1 MKSKL
6 SAKKNRFRTNRKGE
20 AMPNPQDIFQLA
32 QQTATQVTASPE
44 NWQRFL
50 YTAAHNYH
58 TTYLNQLL
66 IHAQRPDA
74 TACAT
79 MKYWN
84 EQAHRKV
91 MYGSK
96 SIIILQRHQGV
107 PTAKRVFSMT
117 DTVLTGDKAAAPWE
131 VTDAIRPLLM
141 QVNSVGSLM
150 DRATEQVVSLSD
162 RANRVLATSIE
173 DSALNWSHPEDQR
186 FILQE
191 VAAQSTLYMIC
202 IRLGIPVQEE
212 DFPAFQNVTQFDTSR
227 ISLCLGGYVQA
238 AAEPLLD
245 ELGHEVMQLARD
257 SVAIQAEPVHNT
269 DTQSPTQTTSREEA
283 VTDDVHEREG
293 LSDSEPEL
301 AESQENQPEPVRKDA
316 AGLLGAERAEPVRP
330 DDAGGNAAAELPQD
344 GAGRTADGG
353 QDAARPDAESAD
365 ARPQDKPAGLGA
377 DVQQPEAAG
386 GGNDPSDA
394 VRSITEEP
402 AAAESEPSPSAFSL
416 PEFPAELLSSLLKA
430 DTTSRASNAD
440 ILSFFSKTPLLIDRL
455 RYIRESY
462 KVVFTELLLEDDT
475 RVGFYK
481 ESNGLLVWQG
491 SYLTRS
497 AESHLSWHSVTAAIS
512 ALVDNHELIA
522 AIDPKKAVSQDE
534 QLSFDL
540 PENASRG
547 DEVGALEVDDIYSEE
562 EQDEK
567 IKAALPT
574 YHYKEPQPDDGSHIT
589 EDDVNVIITR
599 GSVFEGGKY
608 RIYNYFQQKKTEKE
622 TVAFLKKEYGIGG
635 FSWTFTDG
643 GSGFVNFDGKGFS
656 ILYDFKDDL
665 RYEKKLKWK
674 EVGKRLEYLVRM
686 DRYLTDAEREKMP
699 AWINRQTESKPLP
712 PPIPDQK
719 PVCEV
724 GSTVYLEN
732 DQRFTVESIGQFN
745 VHLRN
750 EDFPLVGRAVSRE
763 QFQQLLDANP
773 RNGGMVLSEQQRES
787 LVQEQREQALSYI
800 EDYLKDEFEI
810 TEPDFSDLTQ
820 IDLGYTTTEDEQHT
834 IQVHADLEHC
844 TISKFVDDT
853 LYAQDTY
860 ASLEDMN
867 RMALAN
873 LDFDSLMEVDINEIE
888 EQEPEISA
896 DEPEKSTFVSQV
908 MQDVDRLAAREE
920 PAEYDRTNYLAPYEP
935 AVPEGP
941 KAKFAAN
948 VQAIRTLKEIEQRM
962 ASGGA
967 PASEQEQDILAGY
980 LGWGGLADAF
990 DPGKDNW
997 HTEYEQLKALLTED
1011 EYAAARESTLTAF
1024 YTPPAVI
1031 HAMYRA
1037 LEHIGC
1043 VGGNV
1048 LEPSMGVGAFFGHR
1062 HSKFDTHNAKLYGVE
1077 LDSLSGRIAQQLY
1090 QKAKIQ
1096 ITGYEKA
1103 DLPDNFFDLAIGN
1116 VPFGQYQVSDRRYD
1130 KLHFQIHD
1138 YFLAKTVDKLRV
1150 GGIMAFITTSGTMD
1164 KKSEDVRQYLAARC
1178 DLIGAVRLPNTTFK
1192 SNAGTEVTSDILFL
1206 QKRGRVLEQDAP
1218 WIHVGETE
1226 NGIPLNQ
1233 YFIDHPEMVCGE
1245 MQMVSG
1251 PYGMRSACVPNEQS
1265 PLAEQLDAALS
1276 NLHADYTLVD
1286 EQEYAEEE
1294 SGTIDADPNVRNFSY
1309 TVKDDVIYYRENSKM
1324 RVVKGGDTTLARIR
1338 ALVPLRD
1345 TCRELID
1352 AQLENF
1358 PDEYIQK
1365 LQARLNDQYD
1375 AYRKKYGLINS
1386 RGTASAFRED
1396 SGYFLLCSLEDLD
1409 DEGNFKGKTDMFT
1422 KRTIRPAQAVDH
1434 VDTAEESLTLSLSEQ
1449 GHVDLGYMSKL
1460 TGKTTE
1466 TVINDLTGIIFRDPV
1481 KVDTDGNPIYL
1492 PADEY
1497 LSGNVREKLQ
1507 AAKAVA
1513 ANDPQFQINV
1523 AALEKVQP
1531 KDLEASEISVR
1542 LGATWIPAEYVQ
1554 QFLEELLDAPYYTR
1568 RVVKVE
1574 FAAYTGSWAITNKKF
1589 GDGNIKAT
1597 VTYGTNRANAYLIA
1611 ENALNLRST
1620 QIRDKVTAADG
1631 SVSWVLNKEAT
1642 QAAQE
1647 KQRQICEQFQDW
1659 IFKEPERRQRL
1670 VAIYNEK
1677 FNALRPREYDGSHL
1691 KFPGMNPEIT
1701 LRPHQLNAI
1710 AHVLYGNNVL
1720 LAHEVGAGKTY
1731 EMVASAMEKKR
1742 LGLCS
1747 KTLIVVPNHLTEQ
1760 MASEALLLYPNAEIL
1775 VAKKTDFK
1783 KENRKKFCARIAT
1796 GNYDI
1801 IVIGHSQFE
1810 KIPLSAERQHMY
1822 LQRQIDDVIDQIAL
1836 LKSSRAE
1843 NFTIKQMERT
1853 RKQLKKKLDKLND
1866 QQRKDDVVT
1875 FEDLGVD
1882 SLMVDEAHYFKNA
1895 MIATKMRN
1903 VAGISQTESQKSSD
1917 MLMKCMYLD
1926 EVTGGHGIVFATGTP
1941 ISNSM
1946 TEMYVMMRYL
1956 QRGLLEKEGLLNFDS
1971 WASTFG
1977 ESITAIELNPTG
1989 TGYRTKTRFARFY
2002 NLPELMSLFKMSAD
2016 IQTADMLHLPVPE
2029 LVGGKPT
2036 NVVLQPSE
2044 VQKRMVK
2051 GLADRAE
2058 KVRSGKVQPTED
2070 NMLRIT
2076 NDGRKLA
2083 LDQRLM
2089 NPLLPDDP
2097 GSKANAC
2104 VDKVYEIWEKTKE
2117 QHSTQMIFC
2126 DLSTPKEDGFDV
2138 YNDVRDKLVAK
2149 GIPKEE
2155 VQFIHDADTETKK
2168 AELFGKVRNG
2178 TVRVLMGSTQK
2189 MGAGTNVQTRLIAL
2203 HHLDCPWR
2211 PADIAQRNGRMVR
2224 QGNLNKEVSIFIY
2237 VTESTF
2243 DSYSWQLVEN
2253 KQKFISQIMTSKSP
2267 ARSCE
2272 DLDEAA
2278 LTYAEVKALAA
2289 GNPMIKEKMDLDIQV
2304 ARLRTLKAAYT
2315 SQHYRLEDA
2324 VAVTFPRQIKG
2335 TEHRIR
2341 AFEQDIQTA
2350 KEHQSYDADKKLIF
2364 SIELDGKTYDKRED
2378 AGKALLGLVGAAV
2391 RATKPVPVG
2400 HYAGFEI
2407 TVEYKPLEKVF
2418 HAHLVGEATHTTKLG
2433 NDAAGNMIRFQN
2445 VVSALPQDLNRLHG
2459 SLEQL
2464 TKQLTNAE
2472 EELKQPFF
2480 QEQELSD
2487 KSARL
2492 AELDALL
2499 NVGNDAPI
2507 IEGEAEELEEEPEDA
2522 LIQSDDELER

>member
-1 MKSKL
+1 
-6 SAKKNRFRTNRKGE
+6 
-20 AMPNPQDIFQLA
+20 MPNPQDIFQLA

-44 NWQRFL
+44 SWRRFL

-141 QVNSVGSLM
+141 QVNSVGSLI

-162 RANRVLATSIE
+162 RANRVMANSIE
-173 DSALNWSHPEDQR
+173 DSTLGWSHPEDQR

-191 VAAQSTLYMIC
+191 LAAQSTLYMIC

-293 LSDSEPEL
+293 LSDSEPEP
-301 AESQENQPEPVRKDA
+301 AESQENQPEPVRQNA

-344 GAGRTADGG
+344 GAGCAADGG
-353 QDAARPDAESAD
+353 QDAARSDAESAD
-365 ARPQDKPAGLGA
+365 ARPQDEPSGLGT

-416 PEFPAELLSSLLKA
+416 PEFPAELLPSLLKA

-462 KVVFTELLLEDDT
+462 KVVFTELLLDDDT

-608 RIYNYFQQKKTEKE
+608 RIYNHFQQKKTEKE

-674 EVGKRLEYLVRM
+674 DVGKRLEYLVRM

-699 AWINRQTESKPLP
+699 VWISRQAESKPLP
-712 PPIPDQK
+712 PPIPDKK
-719 PVCEV
+719 PVCEA

-732 DQRFTVESIGQFN
+732 DQRFTVESIGQFDI
-745 VHLRN
+745 HLRN
-750 EDFPLVGRAVSRE
+750 EDFPLVGRAVSRK

-810 TEPDFSDLTQ
+810 TEPDFSNLTQ
-820 IDLGYTTTEDEQHT
+820 IGLGYTTTEDEQHT
-834 IQVHADLEHC
+834 IQVNADLEHC

-896 DEPEKSTFVSQV
+896 DEPEESTFVSQV
-908 MQDVDRLAAREE
+908 MQDVDRLAAREK

-935 AVPEGP
+935 AIPEGA
-941 KAKFAAN
+941 KAKFVAN

-967 PASEQEQDILAGY
+967 PATEQEQDILASY

-997 HTEYEQLKALLTED
+997 HTEYEQLKTLLTED

-1150 GGIMAFITTSGTMD
+1150 GGIMAFITTSGTLD

-1251 PYGMRSACVPNEQS
+1251 PYGMRSTCVPNEQS

-1276 NLHADYTLVD
+1276 TLHAEYTLVD

-1324 RVVKGGDTTLARIR
+1324 RVVKGGETALARIR

-1409 DEGNFKGKTDMFT
+1409 DEGNFNGKTDMFT
-1422 KRTIRPAQAVDH
+1422 KRTIRPAQAVNH
-1434 VDTAEESLTLSLSEQ
+1434 VDTAEESLALSLSEQ

-1466 TVINDLTGIIFRDPV
+1466 TVINDLTGVIFRDPV

-1513 ANDPQFQINV
+1513 TNDPQFQVNV

-1568 RVVKVE
+1568 RMVKVE

-1810 KIPLSAERQHMY
+1810 KIPLSAERQNMY

-2029 LVGGKPT
+2029 LTGGKPT

-2117 QHSTQMIFC
+2117 QRSTQMIFC

-2324 VAVTFPRQIKG
+2324 IAVAFPRQIKG

-2418 HAHLVGEATHTTKLG
+2418 HAHLVGEATHTTELG

-2472 EELKQPFF
+2472 EELKKPFL

-2522 LIQSDDELER
+2522 LIQSGDELER

>member
-1 MKSKL
+1 
-6 SAKKNRFRTNRKGE
+6 
-20 AMPNPQDIFQLA
+20 MPNPQDIFQLA

-44 NWQRFL
+44 SWRRFL

-141 QVNSVGSLM
+141 QVNSVGSLI

-162 RANRVLATSIE
+162 RANRVMANSIE
-173 DSALNWSHPEDQR
+173 DSTLGWSHPEDQR

-191 VAAQSTLYMIC
+191 LAAQSTLYMIC

-293 LSDSEPEL
+293 LSDSEPEP
-301 AESQENQPEPVRKDA
+301 AESQENQPEPVRQNA

-344 GAGRTADGG
+344 GAGCAADGG
-353 QDAARPDAESAD
+353 QDAARSDAESAD
-365 ARPQDKPAGLGA
+365 ARPQDEPSGLGT

-416 PEFPAELLSSLLKA
+416 PEFPAELLPSLLKA

-462 KVVFTELLLEDDT
+462 KVVFTELLLDDDT

-608 RIYNYFQQKKTEKE
+608 RIYNHFQQKKTEKE

-674 EVGKRLEYLVRM
+674 DVGKRLEYLVRM

-699 AWINRQTESKPLP
+699 VWISRQAESKPLP
-712 PPIPDQK
+712 PPIPDKK
-719 PVCEV
+719 PVCEA

-732 DQRFTVESIGQFN
+732 DQRFTVESIGQFDI
-745 VHLRN
+745 HLRN
-750 EDFPLVGRAVSRE
+750 EDFPLVGRAVSRK

-810 TEPDFSDLTQ
+810 TEPDFSNLTQ
-820 IDLGYTTTEDEQHT
+820 IGLGYTTTEDEQHT
-834 IQVHADLEHC
+834 IQVNADLEHC

-896 DEPEKSTFVSQV
+896 DEPEESTFVSQV
-908 MQDVDRLAAREE
+908 MQDVDRLAAREK

-935 AVPEGP
+935 AIPEGA
-941 KAKFAAN
+941 KAKFVAN

-967 PASEQEQDILAGY
+967 PATEQEQDILASY

-997 HTEYEQLKALLTED
+997 HTEYEQLKTLLTED

-1150 GGIMAFITTSGTMD
+1150 GGIMAFITTSGTLD

-1251 PYGMRSACVPNEQS
+1251 PYGMRSTCVPNEQS

-1276 NLHADYTLVD
+1276 TLHAEYTLVD

-1324 RVVKGGDTTLARIR
+1324 RVVKGGETALARIR

-1409 DEGNFKGKTDMFT
+1409 DEGNFNGKTDMFT
-1422 KRTIRPAQAVDH
+1422 KRTIRPAQAVNH
-1434 VDTAEESLTLSLSEQ
+1434 VDTAEESLALSLSEQ

-1466 TVINDLTGIIFRDPV
+1466 TVINDLTGVIFRDPV

-1513 ANDPQFQINV
+1513 TNDPQFQVNV

-1568 RVVKVE
+1568 RMVKVE

-1810 KIPLSAERQHMY
+1810 KIPLSAERQNMY

-2029 LVGGKPT
+2029 LTGGKPT

-2117 QHSTQMIFC
+2117 QRSTQMIFC

-2324 VAVTFPRQIKG
+2324 IAVAFPRQIKG

-2418 HAHLVGEATHTTKLG
+2418 HAHLVGEATHTTELG

-2472 EELKQPFF
+2472 EELKQPFL

-2522 LIQSDDELER
+2522 LIQSGDELER

>member
-1 MKSKL
+1 
-6 SAKKNRFRTNRKGE
+6 
-20 AMPNPQDIFQLA
+20 MPNPQDIFQLA

-44 NWQRFL
+44 NWRRFL

-162 RANRVLATSIE
+162 RANRVMANSIE
-173 DSALNWSHPEDQR
+173 DSTLGWSHPEDQR

-212 DFPAFQNVTQFDTSR
+212 DFPAFKNVTQFDTSR

-283 VTDDVHEREG
+283 VTDDVHERDRIP
-293 LSDSEPEL
+293 DSEPEL
-301 AESQENQPEPVRKDA
+301 AESQENQPEPVRQNA

-344 GAGRTADGG
+344 GAGRAADGG

-365 ARPQDKPAGLGA
+365 ARPQDEPAGLGA

-386 GGNDPSDA
+386 RGNDPSDA

-416 PEFPAELLSSLLKA
+416 PEFPAELLPSLLKA

-522 AIDPKKAVSQDE
+522 AIDPKKDVSQDE

-540 PENASRG
+540 PGNASRG
-547 DEVGALEVDDIYSEE
+547 DEVGTLEVDDIYSEE

-567 IKAALPT
+567 IKAALPI

-608 RIYNYFQQKKTEKE
+608 RIYNHFQQTETEKE

-635 FSWTFTDG
+635 FSWTFADG
-643 GSGFVNFDGKGFS
+643 ESGFVNFDGKGFR

-699 AWINRQTESKPLP
+699 VWINSQAESKPLP
-712 PPIPDQK
+712 PPIPDKK
-719 PVCEV
+719 PVCEA

-732 DQRFTVESIGQFN
+732 DQRFTVESIGQFDI
-745 VHLRN
+745 HLRN

-853 LYAQDTY
+853 LYAQEKFS
-860 ASLEDMN
+860 SLEEMN
-867 RMALAN
+867 RKFLSI

-896 DEPEKSTFVSQV
+896 DEPEESTFVSQV

-935 AVPEGP
+935 AIPEGA

-967 PASEQEQDILAGY
+967 PATEQEQDILAGY

-990 DPGKDNW
+990 DPSKDNW
-997 HTEYEQLKALLTED
+997 HTEYEQLKTLLTED

-1048 LEPSMGVGAFFGHR
+1048 LEPSMGVGTFFGHR

-1090 QKAKIQ
+1090 QKAEIQ

-1150 GGIMAFITTSGTMD
+1150 GGIMAFITTSGTLD

-1233 YFIDHPEMVCGE
+1233 YLIDHPEMVCGE

-1251 PYGMRSACVPNEQS
+1251 PYGMRSTCVPNEQS

-1276 NLHADYTLVD
+1276 TLHAEYTLVD

-1324 RVVKGGDTTLARIR
+1324 RVVKGGETALARIR

-1345 TCRELID
+1345 TCRELIN

-1434 VDTAEESLTLSLSEQ
+1434 VDTAEESLALSLSEQ
-1449 GHVDLGYMSKL
+1449 GHVDLAYMSKL

-1513 ANDPQFQINV
+1513 ANDPQFQVNV

-1568 RVVKVE
+1568 RMVKVE
-1574 FAAYTGSWAITNKKF
+1574 FAAYTGSWTITNKKF

-2117 QHSTQMIFC
+2117 QRSTQMIFC

-2324 VAVTFPRQIKG
+2324 IAVAFPRQIKG

-2350 KEHQSYDADKKLIF
+2350 KEHQSYNADKKLIF

-2418 HAHLVGEATHTTKLG
+2418 HAHLVGEATHTTELG
-2433 NDAAGNMIRFQN
+2433 SDAAGNMIHFQN

-2472 EELKQPFF
+2472 EELKQPFL

-2522 LIQSDDELER
+2522 LIQSNDELER

>member
-1 MKSKL
+1 
-6 SAKKNRFRTNRKGE
+6 
-20 AMPNPQDIFQLA
+20 MPNPQDIFQLA

-44 NWQRFL
+44 SWRRFL

-162 RANRVLATSIE
+162 RANRVMANSIE
-173 DSALNWSHPEDQR
+173 DSTLGWSHPEDQR

-283 VTDDVHEREG
+283 VTDDVHERNRIP
-293 LSDSEPEL
+293 DSEPEL
-301 AESQENQPEPVRKDA
+301 AESQENQPEPVRQNA

-330 DDAGGNAAAELPQD
+330 DDAGGNAAAKLPQD
-344 GAGRTADGG
+344 GAGRAADGG

-377 DVQQPEAAG
+377 DVQQPEATG

-402 AAAESEPSPSAFSL
+402 AAAESEPSPSAFSM
-416 PEFPAELLSSLLKA
+416 PEFPAELLPSLLKA

-481 ESNGLLVWQG
+481 ESNSLLVWQG

-497 AESHLSWHSVTAAIS
+497 AESHLSWHGVTAAIS

-547 DEVGALEVDDIYSEE
+547 NEVGALKVDDIYSEE
-562 EQDEK
+562 EQDET

-574 YHYKEPQPDDGSHIT
+574 YHYKEPQPDDGGHIT
-589 EDDVNVIITR
+589 EDDVNAIITR

-608 RIYNYFQQKKTEKE
+608 RIYNHFQQKKAEKE

-635 FSWTFTDG
+635 FSWTFADG
-643 GSGFVNFDGKGFS
+643 GSGFVSFDGKGFS

-719 PVCEV
+719 PVCKV

-732 DQRFTVESIGQFN
+732 DQRFTVESIGQFD

-810 TEPDFSDLTQ
+810 TEPDFSNLTQ
-820 IDLGYTTTEDEQHT
+820 IGLGYTTTEDEQHT

-888 EQEPEISA
+888 EPEPEISA
-896 DEPEKSTFVSQV
+896 DEPEESTFVSQV
-908 MQDVDRLAAREE
+908 MQDVDRLAAHEE

-935 AVPEGP
+935 AIPEGA

-990 DPGKDNW
+990 APGKENW
-997 HTEYEQLKALLTED
+997 HTEYEQLKTLLTED

-1103 DLPDNFFDLAIGN
+1103 DLQDNFFDLAIGN

-1233 YFIDHPEMVCGE
+1233 YFIDHPEMVCGD

-1251 PYGMRSACVPNEQS
+1251 PYGMRSTCVPNEQS

-1276 NLHADYTLVD
+1276 TLHAEYTLVD

-1324 RVVKGGDTTLARIR
+1324 RVVKGGETALARIR

-1358 PDEYIQK
+1358 PDEYIK
-1365 LQARLNDQYD
+1365 MLQARLNDQYD

-1434 VDTAEESLTLSLSEQ
+1434 VDTAEESLALSLSEQ

-1466 TVINDLTGIIFRDPV
+1466 AIINDLTGIIFRDPV

-1513 ANDPQFQINV
+1513 TNDPQFQVNV

-1568 RVVKVE
+1568 RMVKVE
-1574 FAAYTGSWAITNKKF
+1574 FAAYTGSWTITNKKF

-1810 KIPLSAERQHMY
+1810 KIPLSAERQNMY

-2117 QHSTQMIFC
+2117 QRSTQMIFC

-2324 VAVTFPRQIKG
+2324 IAVAFPRQIKG
-2335 TEHRIR
+2335 AEHRIR

-2418 HAHLVGEATHTTKLG
+2418 HAHLVGEATHTTELG

-2472 EELKQPFF
+2472 EELKQPFL

>member
-1 MKSKL
+1 
-6 SAKKNRFRTNRKGE
+6 
-20 AMPNPQDIFQLA
+20 MPNPQDIFQLA

-540 PENASRG
+540 PGNVSRG

-608 RIYNYFQQKKTEKE
+608 RIYNHFQQKKTEKE

-635 FSWTFTDG
+635 FSWTFADG

-674 EVGKRLEYLVRM
+674 DVGKRLEYLVRM

-699 AWINRQTESKPLP
+699 AWINRQAESKPLP
-712 PPIPDQK
+712 PPIPDKK
-719 PVCEV
+719 PVCET

-732 DQRFTVESIGQFN
+732 DQRFTVESIGQFD

-763 QFQQLLDANP
+763 QFQQLLDANH

-820 IDLGYTTTEDEQHT
+820 IGLGYTTTEDEQHT

-896 DEPEKSTFVSQV
+896 DEPVESTFVSQV
-908 MQDVDRLAAREE
+908 MEDVDRLAAREE

-935 AVPEGP
+935 AIPEGP

-997 HTEYEQLKALLTED
+997 HTEYEQLKTLLTED

-1245 MQMVSG
+1245 MQMISG
-1251 PYGMRSACVPNEQS
+1251 PYGMRSTCVPNEQS

-1276 NLHADYTLVD
+1276 TLHAEYTLVD

-1324 RVVKGGDTTLARIR
+1324 RVVKGGETALARIR

-1434 VDTAEESLTLSLSEQ
+1434 VDTAEESLALSLSEQ

-1466 TVINDLTGIIFRDPV
+1466 SIINDLTGIIFRDPV

-1513 ANDPQFQINV
+1513 TNDPQFQVNV

-1568 RVVKVE
+1568 RMVKVE
-1574 FAAYTGSWAITNKKF
+1574 FAAYTGSWTITNKKF

-1631 SVSWVLNKEAT
+1631 SISWVLNKEAT

-1647 KQRQICEQFQDW
+1647 KQRLICEQFQDW

-1810 KIPLSAERQHMY
+1810 KIPLSAERQNMY

-2117 QHSTQMIFC
+2117 QRSTQMIFC

-2224 QGNLNKEVSIFIY
+2224 QGNMNKEVSIFIY

-2324 VAVTFPRQIKG
+2324 IAVAFPRQIKE
-2335 TEHRIR
+2335 TEHRVR

-2418 HAHLVGEATHTTKLG
+2418 HAHLVGEATHTTELG

-2472 EELKQPFF
+2472 EELKQPFL

>member
-1 MKSKL
+1 
-6 SAKKNRFRTNRKGE
+6 
-20 AMPNPQDIFQLA
+20 MPNPQDIFQLA

-44 NWQRFL
+44 NWRRFL

-107 PTAKRVFSMT
+107 PTAKRVFSMI

-131 VTDAIRPLLM
+131 VTDVIRPLLM

-162 RANRVLATSIE
+162 RANRVMANSIE
-173 DSALNWSHPEDQR
+173 DSTLGWSHPEDQR

-202 IRLGIPVQEE
+202 IRLGIPVREE

-283 VTDDVHEREG
+283 VTDDVHERNRIP
-293 LSDSEPEL
+293 DPEPEL
-301 AESQENQPEPVRKDA
+301 AESQENQPEPVRQNA

-365 ARPQDKPAGLGA
+365 ARPQDEPAGLGT
-377 DVQQPEAAG
+377 DVQQPEATG
-386 GGNDPSDA
+386 RRNDPSDA

-416 PEFPAELLSSLLKA
+416 PEFPAELLPSLLKA

-440 ILSFFSKTPLLIDRL
+440 ILSFFSKTPLLINRL

-547 DEVGALEVDDIYSEE
+547 DEVGTLEVDDIYSEE

-608 RIYNYFQQKKTEKE
+608 RIYNHFQQKKTEKE

-635 FSWTFTDG
+635 FSWMFADG

-732 DQRFTVESIGQFN
+732 DQRFTVESIGQFD

-787 LVQEQREQALSYI
+787 QVQEQREQALSYI

-810 TEPDFSDLTQ
+810 TEPDFSNLAQ
-820 IDLGYTTTEDEQHT
+820 IGLGYTTTEDEQHT
-834 IQVHADLEHC
+834 IQVNADLEHC
-844 TISKFVDDT
+844 TISKLVDDT
-853 LYAQDTY
+853 LYAQEKFS
-860 ASLEDMN
+860 SLEEMN
-867 RMALAN
+867 RKFLSI

-935 AVPEGP
+935 AIPDGP

-948 VQAIRTLKEIEQRM
+948 VQAIRTLKKIEQRM

-967 PASEQEQDILAGY
+967 PATEQEQDILAGY

-997 HTEYEQLKALLTED
+997 HTEYEQLKTLLTED

-1103 DLPDNFFDLAIGN
+1103 DLSDNFFDLAIGN

-1251 PYGMRSACVPNEQS
+1251 PYGMRSTCVPNVQS

-1276 NLHADYTLVD
+1276 TLHAEYTLVD

-1324 RVVKGGDTTLARIR
+1324 RVVKGGETALARIR

-1345 TCRELID
+1345 TCRELIN

-1358 PDEYIQK
+1358 PDEYIEK

-1396 SGYFLLCSLEDLD
+1396 SGYFLLCSLEVLD

-1434 VDTAEESLTLSLSEQ
+1434 VDTAEESLALSLSEQ

-1513 ANDPQFQINV
+1513 TNDPQFQVNV

-1568 RVVKVE
+1568 RMVKVE

-1742 LGLCS
+1742 LGLCN

-1810 KIPLSAERQHMY
+1810 KIPLSAERQQMY

-2029 LVGGKPT
+2029 LTGGKPT
-2036 NVVLQPSE
+2036 NIVLQPSE

-2058 KVRSGKVQPTED
+2058 KVRNGKVQPTED

-2117 QHSTQMIFC
+2117 QRSTQMIFC

-2278 LTYAEVKALAA
+2278 LTYAEIKALAA

-2324 VAVTFPRQIKG
+2324 IAVAFPRQIKG

-2418 HAHLVGEATHTTKLG
+2418 HAHLVGEATHTTELG

-2472 EELKQPFF
+2472 EELKQPFL

>member
-1 MKSKL
+1 
-6 SAKKNRFRTNRKGE
+6 
-20 AMPNPQDIFQLA
+20 MPNPQDIFQLA

-44 NWQRFL
+44 NWRRFL

-84 EQAHRKV
+84 EQAHRKI
-91 MYGSK
+91 MRGSK

-117 DTVLTGDKAAAPWE
+117 DTVLTGDEAAAPWE

-141 QVNSVGSLM
+141 QINSVGSLM
-150 DRATEQVVSLSD
+150 NRATEQIISLSE

-173 DSALNWSHPEDQR
+173 DSTLGWSHPEDQR

-191 VAAQSTLYMIC
+191 LAAQSTLYMIC
-202 IRLGIPVQEE
+202 IRLGIPMREE

-238 AAEPLLD
+238 AAELLLD

-301 AESQENQPEPVRKDA
+301 AETPENQPEPVRQDA
-316 AGLLGAERAEPVRP
+316 AELLGAERAEPVRP

-353 QDAARPDAESAD
+353 QDAARPNAESAD
-365 ARPQDKPAGLGA
+365 ARPQDEPAGLGA

-386 GGNDPSDA
+386 GRNDSSDA
-394 VRSITEEP
+394 VRSITEKT

-416 PEFPAELLSSLLKA
+416 PEFPEELLPKLLKEE
-430 DTTSRASNAD
+430 TSSRAANAVYID
-440 ILSFFSKTPLLIDRL
+440 FYAKKPLLIDWL
-455 RYIRESY
+455 RFVRDSY
-462 KVVFTELLLEDDT
+462 KEVFTEILLDDDT
-475 RVGFYK
+475 RVGFHK
-481 ESNGLLVWQG
+481 EAKGLLVWQG

-497 AESHLSWHSVTAAIS
+497 SETLLSWRRVVTEMGLLIE
-512 ALVDNHELIA
+512 DHDLIA
-522 AIDPKKAVSQDE
+522 KIEPKFLPQNEE
-534 QLSFDL
+534 QLSLDL

-547 DEVGALEVDDIYSEE
+547 DEVGTLEVDDIYSAE
-562 EQDEK
+562 EQDAK
-567 IKAALPT
+567 IKTALPT
-574 YHYKEPQPDDGSHIT
+574 YHYEEPQPDDGSHIT
-589 EDDVNVIITR
+589 EDDVTAILMR
-599 GSVFEGGKY
+599 GSVFEGGKS
-608 RIYNYFQQKKTEKE
+608 RIYNFFQQKRTEKE
-622 TVAFLKKEYGIGG
+622 TVAFFKKEYGIGG
-635 FSWTFTDG
+635 FSWTFADSE
-643 GSGFVNFDGKGFS
+643 SGFVNFDSKGFS
-656 ILYDFKDDL
+656 ILYSFKNRL

-674 EVGKRLEYLVRM
+674 DVGKRLEYLIQM
-686 DRYLTDAEREKMP
+686 NRYLTDAEREKMSERTNAQVESVP
-699 AWINRQTESKPLP
+699 APT
-712 PPIPDQK
+712 PIPNRK
-719 PVCEV
+719 PICEV

-732 DQRFTVESIGQFN
+732 DQRFTVESIGQFD

-750 EDFPLVGRAVSRE
+750 ADFPLVGRAVSRE
-763 QFQQLLDANP
+763 QFQPLLDANP
-773 RNGGMVLSEQQRES
+773 RNGGMMLPERQQTQSLAPEQPDQK
-787 LVQEQREQALSYI
+787 EQALSYI

-820 IDLGYTTTEDEQHT
+820 IGLGYTTTEDEQHT
-834 IQVHADLEHC
+834 IQVNADLEHC
-844 TISKFVDDT
+844 TISKLVDDT
-853 LYAQDTY
+853 LYAQEKFS
-860 ASLEDMN
+860 SLEEMN
-867 RMALAN
+867 RKFLST

-896 DEPEKSTFVSQV
+896 DEPEESTFVSQV
-908 MQDVDRLAAREE
+908 MQGVDRLAAQEE

-935 AVPEGP
+935 AIPEGA

-967 PASEQEQDILAGY
+967 PATEQEQDILAGY

-1011 EYAAARESTLTAF
+1011 EYTAARESTLTAF

-1037 LEHIGC
+1037 LERIGC

-1164 KKSEDVRQYLAARC
+1164 KKSEDVRRYLAARC

-1218 WIHVGETE
+1218 WVHVGETE

-1251 PYGMRSACVPNEQS
+1251 PYGMRATCMPNERS

-1324 RVVKGGDTTLARIR
+1324 RVVKGGETALARIR

-1358 PDEYIQK
+1358 PDEYIEK

-1434 VDTAEESLTLSLSEQ
+1434 VDTAEESLALSLSEQ
-1449 GHVDLGYMSKL
+1449 GHVDLEYMSKL

-1466 TVINDLTGIIFRDPV
+1466 SIINDLTGIIFRDPV
-1481 KVDTDGNPIYL
+1481 KADTNGNPIYL

-1513 ANDPQFQINV
+1513 ANDPQFQVNV

-1568 RVVKVE
+1568 RMVKVE
-1574 FAAYTGSWAITNKKF
+1574 FAAYTGSWAVTNKKF

-1597 VTYGTNRANAYLIA
+1597 VTYGTNRANAYLLA

-1647 KQRQICEQFQDW
+1647 KQRLICEQFQDW

-1720 LAHEVGAGKTY
+1720 LAHEVGAGKTF

-1742 LGLCS
+1742 LGLCN

-1853 RKQLKKKLDKLND
+1853 RKQLRKKLDKLND
-1866 QQRKDDVVT
+1866 QKRKDDVVT

-1926 EVTGGHGIVFATGTP
+1926 EVTGEHGIVFATGTP

-1977 ESITAIELNPTG
+1977 ESITAIELSPEG

-2002 NLPELMSLFKMSAD
+2002 NLPELMSLFKMCAD

-2051 GLADRAE
+2051 DLADRAE
-2058 KVRSGKVQPTED
+2058 KVRSGKVQPTVD

-2097 GSKANAC
+2097 DSKANAC

-2117 QHSTQMIFC
+2117 QRSTQMIFC
-2126 DLSTPKEDGFDV
+2126 DLSTPKDDGFDV
-2138 YNDVRDKLVAK
+2138 YNDVRNKLVAK

-2224 QGNLNKEVSIFIY
+2224 QGNLNREVSIFIY
-2237 VTESTF
+2237 VTEGTF
-2243 DSYSWQLVEN
+2243 DAYSWQLVEN

-2272 DLDEAA
+2272 DMDEAA
-2278 LTYAEVKALAA
+2278 LSYAEVKALAA

-2341 AFEQDIQTA
+2341 SFAQDIQTA

-2364 SIELDGKTYDKRED
+2364 SVELDGKTYDKRGD

-2418 HAHLVGEATHTTKLG
+2418 HAHLVGEATHTTELG

-2445 VVSALPQDLNRLHG
+2445 VVSSLPQDLERLHG
-2459 SLEQL
+2459 KLEQL
-2464 TKQLTNAE
+2464 TKQLANAE
-2472 EELKQPFF
+2472 EELKQPFL

-2499 NVGNDAPI
+2499 NVGNDAPV
-2507 IEGEAEELEEEPEDA
+2507 IEGEAEELEEEPEDE

>member
-1 MKSKL
+1 
-6 SAKKNRFRTNRKGE
+6 
-20 AMPNPQDIFQLA
+20 MPNPQDIFQLA

-44 NWQRFL
+44 NWRRFL

-173 DSALNWSHPEDQR
+173 DSALNWSHPENQR

-283 VTDDVHEREG
+283 VTDDVHERNRIP
-293 LSDSEPEL
+293 DSEPEL
-301 AESQENQPEPVRKDA
+301 AESQENQPEPVRQNA

-330 DDAGGNAAAELPQD
+330 DDAGGNAAAKLPQD
-344 GAGRTADGG
+344 GAGRAADGG

-377 DVQQPEAAG
+377 DVQQPEATG

-402 AAAESEPSPSAFSL
+402 AAAESEPSPSAFSM
-416 PEFPAELLSSLLKA
+416 PEFPAELLPSLLKA

-481 ESNGLLVWQG
+481 ESNSLLVWQG

-497 AESHLSWHSVTAAIS
+497 AESHLSWHGVTAAIS

-522 AIDPKKAVSQDE
+522 AIDPKKAVSRDE

-547 DEVGALEVDDIYSEE
+547 NEVGALKVDDIYSEE
-562 EQDEK
+562 EQDET

-574 YHYKEPQPDDGSHIT
+574 YHYKEPQPDDGGHIT
-589 EDDVNVIITR
+589 EDDVNAIITR

-608 RIYNYFQQKKTEKE
+608 RIYNHFQQKKAEKE

-635 FSWTFTDG
+635 FSWTFADG
-643 GSGFVNFDGKGFS
+643 GSGFVSFDGKGFS

-719 PVCEV
+719 PVCKV

-732 DQRFTVESIGQFN
+732 DQRFTVESIGQFD

-810 TEPDFSDLTQ
+810 TEPDFSNLTQ
-820 IDLGYTTTEDEQHT
+820 IGLGYTTTEDEQHT

-888 EQEPEISA
+888 EPEPEISA
-896 DEPEKSTFVSQV
+896 DEPEESTFVSQV
-908 MQDVDRLAAREE
+908 MQDVDRLAAHEE

-935 AVPEGP
+935 AIPEGA

-990 DPGKDNW
+990 APGKDNW
-997 HTEYEQLKALLTED
+997 HTEYEQLKTLLTED

-1103 DLPDNFFDLAIGN
+1103 DLQDNFFDLAIGN

-1233 YFIDHPEMVCGE
+1233 YFIDHPEMVCGD

-1251 PYGMRSACVPNEQS
+1251 PYGMRSTCVPNEQS

-1276 NLHADYTLVD
+1276 TLHAEYTLVD

-1324 RVVKGGDTTLARIR
+1324 RVVKGGETALARIR

-1358 PDEYIQK
+1358 PDEYIK
-1365 LQARLNDQYD
+1365 MLQARLNDQYD

-1434 VDTAEESLTLSLSEQ
+1434 VDTAEESLALSLSEQ

-1466 TVINDLTGIIFRDPV
+1466 AIINDLTGIIFRDPV

-1513 ANDPQFQINV
+1513 TNDPQFQVNV

-1568 RVVKVE
+1568 RMVKVE
-1574 FAAYTGSWAITNKKF
+1574 FAAYTGSWTITNKKF

-1810 KIPLSAERQHMY
+1810 KIPLSAERQNMY

-2117 QHSTQMIFC
+2117 QRSTQMIFC

-2324 VAVTFPRQIKG
+2324 IAVAFPRQIKG

-2418 HAHLVGEATHTTKLG
+2418 HAHLVGEATHTTELG

-2472 EELKQPFF
+2472 EELKQPFL

>member
-1 MKSKL
+1 
-6 SAKKNRFRTNRKGE
+6 
-20 AMPNPQDIFQLA
+20 MPNPQDIFQLA

-44 NWQRFL
+44 SWRRFL

-79 MKYWN
+79 MQYWN

-162 RANRVLATSIE
+162 RANRVMANSIE
-173 DSALNWSHPEDQR
+173 DSTLGWSHPEDQR

-301 AESQENQPEPVRKDA
+301 AEGQENQPEPVRQNA

-365 ARPQDKPAGLGA
+365 ARPQDEPAGLGT

-416 PEFPAELLSSLLKA
+416 PEFPAELLPSLLKA

-547 DEVGALEVDDIYSEE
+547 DEVGTLEVDDIYSEE

-574 YHYKEPQPDDGSHIT
+574 YHYTEPQPDDGSYIT
-589 EDDVNVIITR
+589 EDDVNVIISR

-608 RIYNYFQQKKTEKE
+608 RIYNHFQQEKTEKE

-635 FSWTFTDG
+635 FSWTFADG

-699 AWINRQTESKPLP
+699 AWINRQTESKSLP

-719 PVCEV
+719 LVCEV

-810 TEPDFSDLTQ
+810 TEPDFSNLTQ
-820 IDLGYTTTEDEQHT
+820 IGLGYTTTEDEQHT

-896 DEPEKSTFVSQV
+896 DEPEESTFVSQV
-908 MQDVDRLAAREE
+908 MQDVDRLAAHDE

-935 AVPEGP
+935 AIPEGA

-967 PASEQEQDILAGY
+967 PATEQEQDILAGY

-997 HTEYEQLKALLTED
+997 HTEYEQLKTLLTED
-1011 EYAAARESTLTAF
+1011 EYATARESTLTAF

-1037 LEHIGC
+1037 LERIGC

-1062 HSKFDTHNAKLYGVE
+1062 HSKFDTHNANLYGVE

-1103 DLPDNFFDLAIGN
+1103 DLSDNFFDLAIGN

-1206 QKRGRVLEQDAP
+1206 QKRGRVLEQDVP

-1251 PYGMRSACVPNEQS
+1251 PYGMRSTCVPNEQS

-1276 NLHADYTLVD
+1276 TLHAEYTLVD

-1324 RVVKGGDTTLARIR
+1324 RVVKGGENALARIR

-1345 TCRELID
+1345 TCRELIN

-1358 PDEYIQK
+1358 PDEYIK
-1365 LQARLNDQYD
+1365 MLQARLNDQYD

-1434 VDTAEESLTLSLSEQ
+1434 VDTAEESLALSLSEQ

-1513 ANDPQFQINV
+1513 TNDPHFQVNV

-1568 RVVKVE
+1568 RMVKVE

-1742 LGLCS
+1742 LGLCN
-1747 KTLIVVPNHLTEQ
+1747 KTLIVVPNNLTEQ

-1810 KIPLSAERQHMY
+1810 KIPLSAERQQMY

-2117 QHSTQMIFC
+2117 QRSTQMIFC

-2324 VAVTFPRQIKG
+2324 IAVAFPRQIKG

-2418 HAHLVGEATHTTKLG
+2418 HAHLVGEATHTTELG

-2472 EELKQPFF
+2472 EELKQPFL

>member
-1 MKSKL
+1 
-6 SAKKNRFRTNRKGE
+6 
-20 AMPNPQDIFQLA
+20 MPNPQDIFQLA

-44 NWQRFL
+44 NWRRFL

-84 EQAHRKV
+84 EQAHRKI
-91 MYGSK
+91 MRGSK

-117 DTVLTGDKAAAPWE
+117 DTVLTGDEAAAPWE

-141 QVNSVGSLM
+141 QINSVGSLM
-150 DRATEQVVSLSD
+150 NRATEQIISLSE

-173 DSALNWSHPEDQR
+173 DSTLGWSHPEDQR

-191 VAAQSTLYMIC
+191 LAAQSTLYMIC
-202 IRLGIPVQEE
+202 IRLGIPMREE

-238 AAEPLLD
+238 AAELLLD

-301 AESQENQPEPVRKDA
+301 AETPENQPEPVRQDA
-316 AGLLGAERAEPVRP
+316 AELLGAERAEPVRP

-353 QDAARPDAESAD
+353 QDAARPNAESAD
-365 ARPQDKPAGLGA
+365 ARPQDEPAGLGA

-386 GGNDPSDA
+386 GRNDSSDA
-394 VRSITEEP
+394 VRSITEKT

-416 PEFPAELLSSLLKA
+416 PEFPEELLPKLLKEE
-430 DTTSRASNAD
+430 TSSRAANAVYID
-440 ILSFFSKTPLLIDRL
+440 FYAKKPLLIDWL
-455 RYIRESY
+455 RFVRDSY
-462 KVVFTELLLEDDT
+462 KEVFTEILLDDDT
-475 RVGFYK
+475 RVGFHK
-481 ESNGLLVWQG
+481 EAKGLLVWQG

-497 AESHLSWHSVTAAIS
+497 SETLLSWRRVVTEMGLLIE
-512 ALVDNHELIA
+512 DHDLIA
-522 AIDPKKAVSQDE
+522 KIEPKFLPQNEE
-534 QLSFDL
+534 QLSLDL

-547 DEVGALEVDDIYSEE
+547 DEVGTLEVDDIYSAE
-562 EQDEK
+562 EQDAK
-567 IKAALPT
+567 IKTALPT
-574 YHYKEPQPDDGSHIT
+574 YHYEEPQPDDGSHIT
-589 EDDVNVIITR
+589 EDDVTAILMR
-599 GSVFEGGKY
+599 GSVFEGGKS
-608 RIYNYFQQKKTEKE
+608 RIYNFFQQKRTEKE

-635 FSWTFTDG
+635 FSWTFADSE
-643 GSGFVNFDGKGFS
+643 SGFVNFDSKGFS
-656 ILYDFKDDL
+656 ILYSFKNRL

-674 EVGKRLEYLVRM
+674 DVGKRLEYLIQM
-686 DRYLTDAEREKMP
+686 NRYLTDAEREKMSERTNAQVESVP
-699 AWINRQTESKPLP
+699 APT
-712 PPIPDQK
+712 PIPNRK
-719 PVCEV
+719 PICEV

-732 DQRFTVESIGQFN
+732 DQRFTVESIGQFD

-750 EDFPLVGRAVSRE
+750 ADFPLVGRAVSRE
-763 QFQQLLDANP
+763 QFQPLLDANP
-773 RNGGMVLSEQQRES
+773 RNGGMMLPERQQTQSLAPEQPDQK
-787 LVQEQREQALSYI
+787 EQALSYI

-820 IDLGYTTTEDEQHT
+820 IGLGYTTTEDEQHT
-834 IQVHADLEHC
+834 IQVNADLEHC
-844 TISKFVDDT
+844 TISKLVDDT
-853 LYAQDTY
+853 LYAQEKFS
-860 ASLEDMN
+860 SLEEMN
-867 RMALAN
+867 RKFLST

-896 DEPEKSTFVSQV
+896 DEPEESTFVSQV
-908 MQDVDRLAAREE
+908 MQGVDRLAAQEE

-935 AVPEGP
+935 AIPEGA

-967 PASEQEQDILAGY
+967 PATEQEQDILAGY

-1011 EYAAARESTLTAF
+1011 EYTAARESTLTAF

-1037 LEHIGC
+1037 LERIGC

-1164 KKSEDVRQYLAARC
+1164 KKSEDVRRYLAARC

-1218 WIHVGETE
+1218 WVHVGETE

-1251 PYGMRSACVPNEQS
+1251 PYGMRATCMPNERS

-1324 RVVKGGDTTLARIR
+1324 RVVKGGETALARIR

-1358 PDEYIQK
+1358 PDEYIEK

-1434 VDTAEESLTLSLSEQ
+1434 VDTAEESLALSLSEQ
-1449 GHVDLGYMSKL
+1449 GHVDLEYMSKL

-1466 TVINDLTGIIFRDPV
+1466 SIINDLTGIIFRDPV
-1481 KVDTDGNPIYL
+1481 KADTNGNPIYL

-1513 ANDPQFQINV
+1513 ANDPQFQVNV

-1568 RVVKVE
+1568 RMVKVE
-1574 FAAYTGSWAITNKKF
+1574 FAAYTGSWAVTNKKF

-1597 VTYGTNRANAYLIA
+1597 VTYGTNRANAYLLA

-1647 KQRQICEQFQDW
+1647 KQRLICEQFQDW

-1720 LAHEVGAGKTY
+1720 LAHEVGAGKTF

-1742 LGLCS
+1742 LGLCN

-1853 RKQLKKKLDKLND
+1853 RKQLRKKLDKLND
-1866 QQRKDDVVT
+1866 QKRKDDVVT

-1926 EVTGGHGIVFATGTP
+1926 EVTGEHGIVFATGTP

-1977 ESITAIELNPTG
+1977 ESITAIELSPEG

-2002 NLPELMSLFKMSAD
+2002 NLPELMSLFKMCAD

-2051 GLADRAE
+2051 DLADRAE
-2058 KVRSGKVQPTED
+2058 KVRSGKVQPTVD

-2097 GSKANAC
+2097 DSKANAC

-2117 QHSTQMIFC
+2117 QRSTQMIFC
-2126 DLSTPKEDGFDV
+2126 DLSTPKDDGFDV
-2138 YNDVRDKLVAK
+2138 YNDVRNKLVAK

-2224 QGNLNKEVSIFIY
+2224 QGNLNREVSIFIY
-2237 VTESTF
+2237 VTEGTF
-2243 DSYSWQLVEN
+2243 DAYSWQLVEN

-2272 DLDEAA
+2272 DMDEAA
-2278 LTYAEVKALAA
+2278 LSYAEVKALAA

-2341 AFEQDIQTA
+2341 SFAQDIQTA

-2364 SIELDGKTYDKRED
+2364 SVELDGKTYDKRGD

-2418 HAHLVGEATHTTKLG
+2418 HAHLVGEATHTTELG

-2445 VVSALPQDLNRLHG
+2445 VVSSLPQDLERLHG
-2459 SLEQL
+2459 KLEQL
-2464 TKQLTNAE
+2464 TKQLANAE
-2472 EELKQPFF
+2472 EELKQPFL

-2499 NVGNDAPI
+2499 NVGNDAPV
-2507 IEGEAEELEEEPEDA
+2507 IEGEAEELEEEPEDE

>member
-1 MKSKL
+1 
-6 SAKKNRFRTNRKGE
+6 
-20 AMPNPQDIFQLA
+20 MPNPQDIFQLA

-44 NWQRFL
+44 SWQRFL

-79 MKYWN
+79 MQYWN

-150 DRATEQVVSLSD
+150 DRATEQVISLSD
-162 RANRVLATSIE
+162 RANRVMAGSIE
-173 DSALNWSHPEDQR
+173 DSTLGWSHPEDQR

-191 VAAQSTLYMIC
+191 LAAQSTLYMIC
-202 IRLGIPVQEE
+202 IRLGIPVREE
-212 DFPAFQNVTQFDTSR
+212 DFPAFRNVTQFDTSR

-238 AAEPLLD
+238 VAEPLMD
-245 ELGHEVMQLARD
+245 ELGRKVMQLARD

-283 VTDDVHEREG
+283 VTDDVHERNRIP
-293 LSDSEPEL
+293 DSEPEL
-301 AESQENQPEPVRKDA
+301 AESQEKQPEPVRQDA
-316 AGLLGAERAEPVRP
+316 AGLLGAERAEPMRP
-330 DDAGGNAAAELPQD
+330 DDAGGNVAAELPQD
-344 GAGRTADGG
+344 GAGRAANGG
-353 QDAARPDAESAD
+353 QDPARADTENAD
-365 ARPQDKPAGLGA
+365 AQPQDEPAGLGA

-386 GGNDPSDA
+386 GRNDPSDA

-402 AAAESEPSPSAFSL
+402 AAAESEPSPSAFSM
-416 PEFPAELLSSLLKA
+416 PEFPAELLPSLLKA

-440 ILSFFSKTPLLIDRL
+440 ILSFFNKTPLLIDRL

-522 AIDPKKAVSQDE
+522 AIDPKKAARQDE

-608 RIYNYFQQKKTEKE
+608 RIYNHFQQKKTEKE

-635 FSWTFTDG
+635 FSWTFADG

-674 EVGKRLEYLVRM
+674 DVGKRLEYLVRM

-699 AWINRQTESKPLP
+699 AWINRQAESKPLP
-712 PPIPDQK
+712 PPIPDKK
-719 PVCEV
+719 PICEV

-732 DQRFTVESIGQFN
+732 DQRFTVESIGQFDI
-745 VHLRN
+745 HLRN

-787 LVQEQREQALSYI
+787 LVQELREQALSYI

-820 IDLGYTTTEDEQHT
+820 IGLGYTTTEDEQHT

-896 DEPEKSTFVSQV
+896 DAPEKSAFVSQV

-935 AVPEGP
+935 KIPEGA

-948 VQAIRTLKEIEQRM
+948 VQAICTLKEIEQRM

-967 PASEQEQDILAGY
+967 PASELEQDILAGY

-997 HTEYEQLKALLTED
+997 HTEYEQLKDLLTED

-1206 QKRGRVLEQDAP
+1206 QKRGRVLEKDAP

-1251 PYGMRSACVPNEQS
+1251 PYGMRSTCVPNEQS

-1276 NLHADYTLVD
+1276 TLHAEYTLVD

-1294 SGTIDADPNVRNFSY
+1294 SGTIDAAPNVRNFSY

-1324 RVVKGGDTTLARIR
+1324 RVVKGGETALARIR

-1358 PDEYIQK
+1358 PDGYIQK
-1365 LQARLNDQYD
+1365 LQARLNNQYD

-1434 VDTAEESLTLSLSEQ
+1434 VDTAEESLALSLSEQ

-1466 TVINDLTGIIFRDPV
+1466 AIINDLTGIIFRDPV
-1481 KVDTDGNPIYL
+1481 KVDTNGNPIYL

-1568 RVVKVE
+1568 RMVKVE

-1620 QIRDKVTAADG
+1620 QIRDKVTEADG

-1810 KIPLSAERQHMY
+1810 KIPLSAERQQMY

-1903 VAGISQTESQKSSD
+1903 VAGISQTESRKSSD

-2117 QHSTQMIFC
+2117 QRSTQMIFC

-2243 DSYSWQLVEN
+2243 DAYSWQLVEN

-2324 VAVTFPRQIKG
+2324 VAVAFPRQIKG

-2350 KEHQSYDADKKLIF
+2350 KAHQSYDADKKLIF

-2418 HAHLVGEATHTTKLG
+2418 HAHLVGEATHTTELG

-2445 VVSALPQDLNRLHG
+2445 VVSALPQDLSRLHG

-2464 TKQLTNAE
+2464 TKQLSNAE
-2472 EELKQPFF
+2472 EELKQPFL